1 VTEILAL
8 RKKRQKDQGSPQL
21 HSSSSRPAWATGDLD
36 SKQPKN
42 RGWGWVPKLKLLME
56 INSDLDFNESVIAP
70 M

>member
-1 VTEILAL
+1 MSGRGNEDLNFKVSYTV
-8 RKKRQKDQGSPQL
+8 
-21 HSSSSRPAWATGDLD
+21 SSRPAWATGDLD